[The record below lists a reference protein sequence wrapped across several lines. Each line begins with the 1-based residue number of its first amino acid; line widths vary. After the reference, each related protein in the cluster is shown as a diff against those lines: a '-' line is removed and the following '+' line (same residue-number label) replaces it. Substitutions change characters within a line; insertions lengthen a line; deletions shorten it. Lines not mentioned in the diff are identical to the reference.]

1 MQPATASQLQNDIIS
16 ALSHLIDLINNG
28 NQSTTPNSGSST
40 LPDIDV
46 PHVFQPNGGN
56 NPGPFTFNFSV
67 PGLTAPNLHHGGP
80 PPDHDANP
88 DVTAVLQ

>member
-1 MQPATASQLQNDIIS
+1 MAVEIPFRR
-16 ALSHLIDLINNG
+16 DL
-28 NQSTTPNSGSST
+28 
-40 LPDIDV
+40 
-46 PHVFQPNGGN
+46 VFEYAKLEPVAPGIRRIVAN
-56 NPGPFTFNFSV
+56 NPGPFTFNFVV